1 MVFQFPRQIYNGR
14 IATSIL
20 GSGAQ
25 TISVGG
31 ATAYPFHLFEG
42 QMPNRPR
49 IAMEVWDYDP
59 GPDWPPAARAP
70 FQDVMASPAAWARK
84 CVREFGAEL
93 IVLQLKSTDP
103 NGRDAPAA
111 QAAQTVLEVM
121 AACEVPLILWGTAN
135 NQKDEEVLKRIA
147 EKTQDQNLCL
157 APVEE
162 ANHKGLG
169 AAALAY
175 GHTVAASS
183 PIDVNLAKQ
192 LNILLGNLGVAKEK
206 ALIDP
211 TTGGLG
217 YGLEYSFSVM
227 ERIRMAALTQ
237 EDEKLQMAMIN
248 NIGNEVWKSKEAGT
262 SFEEAPQLGDP
273 EKRAVLMETVSAVC
287 YLLAGSDIVI
297 LRHPESACLVRL
309 FIDLLMNGGSAKGKP
324 GIHKRLEG
332 KEADLAVLSAAGGRK
347 KDAGTV
353 LKTRA
358 ETEKAAKDPAEREK
372 RDQPK
377 TGCASPIET
386 TGSAEKERSPQQ
398 ADFLPAQAQTTPPR
412 KPERSFRAP
421 ALLHHKKEPV
431 PKTPALEQLDLVE
444 KLSRNLDRIHGR

>member
-1 MVFQFPRQIYNGR
+1 LAFQFPKQTYNGR
-14 IATSIL
+14 IAISIL
-20 GSGAQ
+20 GSGAK

-59 GPDWPPAARAP
+59 SLDWPAAALAP
-70 FQDVMASPAAWARK
+70 FRDVIASSAAWARK
-84 CVREFGAEL
+84 CVREYGAEL

-111 QAAQTVLEVM
+111 RAAQIALEVL
-121 AACEVPLILWGTAN
+121 AAVEVPLIVWGTAN
-135 NQKDEEVLKRIA
+135 NQKDEEVLKLIA
-147 EKTQDQNLCL
+147 EKTQDRNLCL

-169 AAALAY
+169 AGALAY

-206 ALIDP
+206 TLIDP

-217 YGLEYSFSVM
+217 YGLEYSYSVM

-237 EDEKLQMAMIN
+237 EDEKLQMPMIN

-262 SFEEAPQLGDP
+262 DLEEAPQLGDP

-287 YLLAGSDIVI
+287 YLLAGADIVI
-297 LRHPESACLVRL
+297 LRHPESVRLARL
-309 FIDLLMNGGSAKGKP
+309 FIDLLMNGGSAQGKQ
-324 GIHKRLEG
+324 GISKRLEG
-332 KEADLAVLSAAGGRK
+332 KEVDLAALSAAAGRK
-347 KDAGTV
+347 NTGAAPK
-353 LKTRA
+353 A
-358 ETEKAAKDPAEREK
+358 EVKAEGVKKEQTEIQKNKE
-372 RDQPK
+372 QPK
-377 TGCASPIET
+377 FAFTSQDAATRSM
-386 TGSAEKERSPQQ
+386 EKERHPKQ
-398 ADFLPAQAQTTPPR
+398 AGAPALEAAGIP
-412 KPERSFRAP
+412 KPERKFKTAVPMR
-421 ALLHHKKEPV
+421 HKKEPV
-431 PKTPALEQLDLVE
+431 PKTPALEQLDLVG
-444 KLSRNLDRIHGR
+444 KLARNLDRIHGR